1 MSNIVTGLDI
11 GSFQI
16 KGVVAERKK
25 DGSLSLVSAFK
36 GPSSGF
42 RKGVLVD
49 DEEAASA
56 IREVIVDLG
65 KISKKAAQ
73 NIFVNVNGDYIKS
86 RSSRGIAA
94 VARAEGKI
102 HHDDIERVIQAS
114 RAIKLSPNYT
124 ILHNITREYFV
135 DEIGDIFDPLGM
147 SGNRLEVSTL
157 IIETFAPQINTF
169 LKIFQRVGGSIGGFI
184 FNPLAA
190 SRAVLSKRQKDL
202 GVLLIDIGFGTTSMA
217 VYEENKAM
225 YAKSLP
231 VGSGYVTN
239 DIAIGLKTSID
250 AAEKLKLTYGVALA
264 KEIPRREII
273 KLEEVEDSNKN
284 EITRRFL
291 AEIIEI
297 RLAEIFDLIN
307 NELKSVGQ
315 PTHLPA
321 GAVLVGGGAKLA
333 GMVELAKQELKLPA
347 QIGFPDIKNFNIMNP
362 AHKEMIDDPEFATAV
377 GLVFW
382 GVGEGKEQR
391 GGMNLIKN
399 FFKNLI
405 P

>member
-94 VARAEGKI
+94 VARAEGEI